1 MYFITKIQWLKI
13 NSNQPK
19 LIGVTEFRPLSV
31 IMLKKDTKLSLVKY
45 FAYQPIQDFKKLRFL
60 LILAPND
67 HGF

>member
-45 FAYQPIQDFKKLRFL
+45 FAYQPIQDLKNLDFCLS
-60 LILAPND
+60 
-67 HGF
+67 